1 MQAPLERIDL
11 EFSVLFQDQDA
22 TDPDLWLSQLLLT
35 LYFAWSTWIQMLSF
49 LERTHQASLARHA

>member
-22 TDPDLWLSQLLLT
+22 TDPDLWLRQLLLT
-35 LYFAWSTWIQMLSF
+35 LYFAWSTWIQMLYF